1 MFQTPAIKR
10 AARVFAASVLLA
22 GLAGCRTHPNIPAR
36 EPPRATD
43 GELAQARALAH
54 YAVGFMLLSDAVARR
69 EPPPRAAVEAFLA
82 AHQLD
87 PASAGPVEA
96 AAKLLASGGRAEEVL
111 ELLTRHARH
120 ASAPAHAWYQL
131 GLCAEFFRKSELA
144 VDAYERAL
152 KHTAHEECQRH
163 EARPPNVRIPII
175 TALVRSN
182 MTLGRDRQ
190 AIKILKREAAVPT
203 QRSAMRAIAGA
214 WARKLENSGETSR
227 AQKMAGLAAS
237 FVK

>member
-120 ASAPAHAWYQL
+120 ANAPAHAWYQL
-131 GLCAEFFRKSELA
+131 GLCAEFFRKPELA
-144 VDAYERAL
+144 VDVYERAL
-152 KHTAHEECQRH
+152 KHAQK
-163 EARPPNVRIPII
+163 NIRIPII

-237 FVK
+237 FAK